1 MRLSFNQSNPNSQKY
16 KHGKL
21 KHTITIYLTKK
32 IKKYSHF
39 QTNIPT
45 IKTLFWIL
53 YYTILTF
60 SERYYQMILLRV
72 HIKQYSH
79 FQRVTTKQE

>member
-21 KHTITIYLTKK
+21 KHTIIIYLTKK

-53 YYTILTF
+53 Y
-60 SERYYQMILLRV
+60 
-72 HIKQYSH
+72 
-79 FQRVTTKQE
+79 